1 MSHVELLRV
10 HFLDQT
16 ARTNVPAKATKQAA
30 FKKHT
35 DKSKQVKPGETLPWC
50 SVLATVVV
58 RIGGEG
64 ASALRVVGF
73 GNASLDEVGGARAF
87 ASCLW
92 HETAV
97 QGGLKVAFFVGY
109 AFPHVDE
116 RRMRRFQDPWNVVKD
131 VD

>member
-1 MSHVELLRV
+1 MSGTPPR
-10 HFLDQT
+10 
-16 ARTNVPAKATKQAA
+16 KAVAA
-30 FKKHT
+30 APH
-35 DKSKQVKPGETLPWC
+35 DD
-50 SVLATVVV
+50 LA
-58 RIGGEG
+58 
-64 ASALRVVGF
+64 L
-73 GNASLDEVGGARAF
+73 

>member
-1 MSHVELLRV
+1 MRSYIPLRTSLLNLIPTTSPSQPRC
-10 HFLDQT
+10 LT
-16 ARTNVPAKATKQAA
+16 A
-30 FKKHT
+30 
-35 DKSKQVKPGETLPWC
+35 SK
-50 SVLATVVV
+50 LATVVV